1 MEHLETTNGL
11 IPKER
16 IRQRFTQAL
25 ASYNGEAVVQR
36 HICRHLAGY
45 VRYTGR
51 TAYRRILEIGCG
63 TGVFTAELS
72 ALVGGCGAEWVIND
86 LCPDCREPVSGRLQ
100 GENWT
105 YLPGDA
111 ETLAFPGTFDLIASA
126 SVIQWFARPDAF
138 IARMAGALRPGGVLL
153 LNTFGKENLRE
164 IMALTGNGLSYPAVS
179 EVGAWVRQAG
189 LETVRLEEETLS
201 LRFPSPVEV
210 LRHLKRTG
218 VTGTGSGRF
227 TRGRLERF
235 CREYADRYAY
245 GNEVVLTYQPVYLLA
260 VKK

>member
-1 MEHLETTNGL
+1 METTYGI

-25 ASYNGEAVVQR
+25 ESYEEQAVAQR
-36 HICRHLAGY
+36 HICRRLAGY
-45 VRYTGR
+45 LRNAGH
-51 TAYRRILEIGCG
+51 TAYKRILEIGCG
-63 TGVFTAELS
+63 TGAFTGEL
-72 ALVGGCGAEWVIND
+72 ATLAGGRGAEWVIND
-86 LCPDCREPVSGRLQ
+86 LCPDCREPVSVRLQ

-111 ETLAFPGTFDLIASA
+111 ETLAFTGTFDLVASA
-126 SVIQWFARPDAF
+126 SVIQWFGQPDAF

-164 IMALTGNGLSYPAVS
+164 IKALTGNGLPYPAVS
-179 EVGAWVRQAG
+179 EVGVWAERAG

-201 LRFPSPVEV
+201 LRFPSPAEV

-235 CREYADRYAY
+235 CREYAARYAC
-245 GNEVVLTYQPVYLLA
+245 GSEVVLTYQPVYLLA